1 MKHKKDI
8 LIIGCGALSHEV
20 REIIKLNDWD
30 NVRLQCL
37 NADLHNTPKILPA
50 KIKESIDSNINDYSK
65 IFLAYADCGTGGLI
79 DLILKDYDI
88 ERLDGAHCYEFYS
101 GSSVFE
107 ELSEKE
113 IGTFYLTDFLVKN
126 FDRLVVDGLGIQ
138 KYPALKEEYF
148 KNYKNVVYLAQKQDN
163 VLESKAREC
172 ADYLNLEFSA
182 LFTGLN
188 NLENQLN
195 KAMR

>member
-8 LIIGCGALSHEV
+8 LIIGCGALAHEV

-50 KIKESIDSNINDYSK
+50 KIKESIDSNINNYSK

-138 KYPALKEEYF
+138 KYPALKEEFF

-188 NLENQLN
+188 NLENQLS
-195 KAMR
+195 KAMK

>member
-1 MKHKKDI
+1 MKNKDI
-8 LIIGCGALSHEV
+8 LIIGCGAIAHEV
-20 REIIKLNDWD
+20 SEIIELNNWD

-37 NADLHNTPKILPA
+37 NAELHNTPKILPK
-50 KIKESIDSNINDYSK
+50 KIKEAIDSNINDYSK

-79 DLILKDYDI
+79 DLLLKDYDI

-101 GSSVFE
+101 GSSVFK

-126 FDRLVVDGLGIQ
+126 FDRLVIEGLGIQ
-138 KYPALKEEYF
+138 KYPSLKEDYF
-148 KNYKNVVYLAQKQDN
+148 RNYKNVVYLAQLQDN

-172 ADYLNLEFSA
+172 ADYLNLEFSVH
-182 LFTGLN
+182 FTGLK
-188 NLENQLN
+188 NLGNQLN
-195 KAMR
+195 EAMK

>member
-1 MKHKKDI
+1 MKNKDI
-8 LIIGCGALSHEV
+8 LIIGCGAIAHEV
-20 REIIKLNDWD
+20 SEIIELNNWD

-37 NADLHNTPKILPA
+37 NAELHNTPKILPR
-50 KIKESIDSNINDYSK
+50 KIKETIDSNINDYSK

-79 DLILKDYDI
+79 DLLLKDYDI

-101 GSSVFE
+101 GSSVFK

-126 FDRLVVDGLGIQ
+126 FDRLVIEGLGIQ
-138 KYPALKEEYF
+138 KYPSLKEDYF
-148 KNYKNVVYLAQKQDN
+148 RNYKNVVYLAQLQDN

-188 NLENQLN
+188 NLENQLS
-195 KAMR
+195 KAMK

>member
-1 MKHKKDI
+1 MKDKEI
-8 LIIGCGALSHEV
+8 LIIGCGAIAHEV
-20 REIIKLNDWD
+20 REIIELNNWD

-37 NADLHNTPKILPA
+37 NADLHNTPKILPK
-50 KIKESIDSNINDYSK
+50 KIKEAIDTNLNDYSK

-138 KYPALKEEYF
+138 KYPALKEEFF

-188 NLENQLN
+188 NLENQLS
-195 KAMR
+195 KAMK

>member
-172 ADYLNLEFSA
+172 ADYLNLEFSV

>member
-1 MKHKKDI
+1 MKDKEI
-8 LIIGCGALSHEV
+8 LIIGCGAIAHEV
-20 REIIKLNDWD
+20 REIIELNNWD

-37 NADLHNTPKILPA
+37 NADLHNTPKILPK
-50 KIKESIDSNINDYSK
+50 KIKETIDTNLNDYSK

-101 GSSVFE
+101 GSSVFK

-126 FDRLVVDGLGIQ
+126 FDRLVIDGLGIQ
-138 KYPALKEEYF
+138 KYPSLKEDYF

-172 ADYLNLEFSA
+172 ADYLNLEFST

-195 KAMR
+195 KAMK

>member
-1 MKHKKDI
+1 MKDKEI
-8 LIIGCGALSHEV
+8 LIIGCGAIAHEV
-20 REIIKLNDWD
+20 REIIELNNWD

-172 ADYLNLEFSA
+172 ADYLNLEFST

-188 NLENQLN
+188 NLENQLS
-195 KAMR
+195 KAMK

>member
-8 LIIGCGALSHEV
+8 LIIGCGALAHEV

-79 DLILKDYDI
+79 DSILKDYDI

-101 GSSVFE
+101 GSSVFK

-126 FDRLVVDGLGIQ
+126 FDRLVVHGLGIQ

-172 ADYLNLEFSA
+172 ADYLNLEFST

-188 NLENQLN
+188 NLENQLS
-195 KAMR
+195 KAMK

>member
-1 MKHKKDI
+1 MKDKEI
-8 LIIGCGALSHEV
+8 LIIGCGAIAHEV
-20 REIIKLNDWD
+20 REIIELNNWD

-37 NADLHNTPKILPA
+37 NADLHNTPKILPK
-50 KIKESIDSNINDYSK
+50 KIKEAIDTNLNDYSK

-79 DLILKDYDI
+79 DLMLKDYDI

-163 VLESKAREC
+163 ILESKAREC

-188 NLENQLN
+188 NLENQLS
-195 KAMR
+195 KAMK

>member
-1 MKHKKDI
+1 MKDKEI
-8 LIIGCGALSHEV
+8 LIIGCGAIAHEV
-20 REIIKLNDWD
+20 KEIIRLNNWD
-30 NVRLQCL
+30 NVKLQCL
-37 NADLHNTPKILPA
+37 NADLHNTPKILPN
-50 KIKESIDSNINDYSK
+50 KIKEAIDSNLNDYSK

-101 GSSVFE
+101 GSSVFK

-126 FDRLVVDGLGIQ
+126 FDRLVIDGLGIQ
-138 KYPALKEEYF
+138 KYPSLKEDYF

-172 ADYLNLEFSA
+172 ADYLNLEFST

-195 KAMR
+195 KAMK

>member
-1 MKHKKDI
+1 MKNKDI
-8 LIIGCGALSHEV
+8 LIIGCGAIAHEV
-20 REIIKLNDWD
+20 SEIIALNNWD

-37 NADLHNTPKILPA
+37 NAELHNTPKILPR
-50 KIKESIDSNINDYSK
+50 KIKETIDSNINDYSK

-79 DLILKDYDI
+79 DLLLKDYDI

-101 GSSVFE
+101 GSSVFK

-126 FDRLVVDGLGIQ
+126 FDRLVIEGLGIQ
-138 KYPALKEEYF
+138 KYPSLKEDYF
-148 KNYKNVVYLAQKQDN
+148 RNYKNVVYLAQLQDN

-172 ADYLNLEFSA
+172 ADYLNLEFSVH
-182 LFTGLN
+182 FTGLK
-188 NLENQLN
+188 NLGNQLN
-195 KAMR
+195 EAMK

>member
-1 MKHKKDI
+1 MQFWCRRN
-8 LIIGCGALSHEV
+8 L
-20 REIIKLNDWD
+20 
-30 NVRLQCL
+30 
-37 NADLHNTPKILPA
+37 PKASLPK
-50 KIKESIDSNINDYSK
+50 KIKEAIDSNLNDYSK

-101 GSSVFE
+101 GSSVFK

-126 FDRLVVDGLGIQ
+126 FDRLVIDGLGIQ
-138 KYPALKEEYF
+138 KYPALKEDYF

-172 ADYLNLEFSA
+172 ADYLNLEFSV

-195 KAMR
+195 KAMK

>member
-1 MKHKKDI
+1 MKNKDI
-8 LIIGCGALSHEV
+8 LIIGCGAIAHEV
-20 REIIKLNDWD
+20 SEIIELNNWD

-37 NADLHNTPKILPA
+37 NAELHNTPKILPR
-50 KIKESIDSNINDYSK
+50 KIKETIDSNINDYSK

-79 DLILKDYDI
+79 DLLLRDYDI

-101 GSSVFE
+101 GSSVFK

-126 FDRLVVDGLGIQ
+126 FDRLVIDGLGIQ
-138 KYPALKEEYF
+138 KYPALKEDYF
-148 KNYKNVVYLAQKQDN
+148 KHYKNVVYLAQKQDN

-188 NLENQLN
+188 NLENH
-195 KAMR
+195 

>member
-1 MKHKKDI
+1 MKDKEI
-8 LIIGCGALSHEV
+8 LIIGCGAIAHEV
-20 REIIKLNDWD
+20 REIIELNNWD

-37 NADLHNTPKILPA
+37 NADLHNTPKILPK
-50 KIKESIDSNINDYSK
+50 KIKEAIDTNLNDYSK

-101 GSSVFE
+101 GSSVFK

-126 FDRLVVDGLGIQ
+126 FDRLVIDGLGIQ
-138 KYPALKEEYF
+138 KYPALKEDYF

-172 ADYLNLEFSA
+172 ADYLNLEFSV
-182 LFTGLN
+182 LFTGLD

-195 KAMR
+195 KAMK

>member
-8 LIIGCGALSHEV
+8 LIIGCGALAHEV
-20 REIIKLNDWD
+20 REIIKLNDWE

-37 NADLHNTPKILPA
+37 NADLHNTPKIMPK
-50 KIKESIDSNINDYSK
+50 KIKEAIDTNLNGYSK

-101 GSSVFE
+101 GSSVFK

-126 FDRLVVDGLGIQ
+126 FDRLVIDGLGIK

-163 VLESKAREC
+163 ILESKAREC
-172 ADYLNLEFSA
+172 ADYLNLEFST

-195 KAMR
+195 KAMK

>member
-1 MKHKKDI
+1 MKDKEI
-8 LIIGCGALSHEV
+8 LIIGCGAIAHEV
-20 REIIKLNDWD
+20 REIIELNNWD

-37 NADLHNTPKILPA
+37 NADLHNTPKILPK
-50 KIKESIDSNINDYSK
+50 KIKEAIDTNLNDYSK

-126 FDRLVVDGLGIQ
+126 FDRLVIDGLGIQ
-138 KYPALKEEYF
+138 KYPALKEDYF

-188 NLENQLN
+188 NLENQLS
-195 KAMR
+195 KAMK

>member
-1 MKHKKDI
+1 MKDKEI
-8 LIIGCGALSHEV
+8 LIIGCGAIAHEV
-20 REIIKLNDWD
+20 KEIIRLNNWD

-37 NADLHNTPKILPA
+37 NADLHNTPKILPK
-50 KIKESIDSNINDYSK
+50 KIKEAIDSNLNDYSK
-65 IFLAYADCGTGGLI
+65 IFLGYADCGTGGLI

-101 GSSVFE
+101 GSSVFKK
-107 ELSEKE
+107 LSEKE

-126 FDRLVVDGLGIQ
+126 FDRLVIDGLGIQ
-138 KYPALKEEYF
+138 KYPSLKEDYF

-172 ADYLNLEFSA
+172 ADYLNLEFST

-195 KAMR
+195 KAMK

>member
-8 LIIGCGALSHEV
+8 LIIGCGALAHEV

-195 KAMR
+195 KAMK

>member
-1 MKHKKDI
+1 MKDKEI
-8 LIIGCGALSHEV
+8 LIIGCGAIAHEV
-20 REIIKLNDWD
+20 KEIIRLNYWD

-37 NADLHNTPKILPA
+37 NADLHNTPKILPK
-50 KIKESIDSNINDYSK
+50 KIKEAIDSNLNDYSK

-126 FDRLVVDGLGIQ
+126 FDRLVIDGLGIQ
-138 KYPALKEEYF
+138 KYPSLKEDYF

-195 KAMR
+195 KAMK

>member
-8 LIIGCGALSHEV
+8 LIIGCGALAHEV

-126 FDRLVVDGLGIQ
+126 FDRLVIDGLGIK

-163 VLESKAREC
+163 VLELKAREC

-188 NLENQLN
+188 NLENQLS
-195 KAMR
+195 KAMK

>member
-101 GSSVFE
+101 GSSVFK

-126 FDRLVVDGLGIQ
+126 FDRLVIDGLGIQ

-172 ADYLNLEFSA
+172 ADYLNLEFSV

>member
-8 LIIGCGALSHEV
+8 LIIGCGALAHEV

-101 GSSVFE
+101 GSSFFE

-188 NLENQLN
+188 NLENQLS
-195 KAMR
+195 KAMK

>member
-8 LIIGCGALSHEV
+8 LIIGCGALAHEV

-138 KYPALKEEYF
+138 KYPALKVEYF
-148 KNYKNVVYLAQKQDN
+148 KNYKTVVYLAQKQDN

-195 KAMR
+195 KAMK

>member
-8 LIIGCGALSHEV
+8 LIIGCGALAHEV

-101 GSSVFE
+101 GSSVFK

-126 FDRLVVDGLGIQ
+126 FDRLVIDGLGIQ
-138 KYPALKEEYF
+138 KYPALKEDYF

-172 ADYLNLEFSA
+172 ADYLNLEFSVH
-182 LFTGLN
+182 FTGLK
-188 NLENQLN
+188 NLGNQLN
-195 KAMR
+195 EAMK

>member
-1 MKHKKDI
+1 MKNKDI
-8 LIIGCGALSHEV
+8 LIIGCGAIAHEV
-20 REIIKLNDWD
+20 REIIELNNWD

-37 NADLHNTPKILPA
+37 NAELHNTPKILPR
-50 KIKESIDSNINDYSK
+50 KIKEAIDSNINDYSK

-79 DLILKDYDI
+79 DLLLKDYDI

-101 GSSVFE
+101 GSSVFK

-126 FDRLVVDGLGIQ
+126 FDRLVIEGLGIQ
-138 KYPALKEEYF
+138 KYPSLKEDYF
-148 KNYKNVVYLAQKQDN
+148 RNYKNVVYLAQLQDN

-172 ADYLNLEFSA
+172 ADYLNLEFSVH
-182 LFTGLN
+182 FTGLK
-188 NLENQLN
+188 NLGNQLN
-195 KAMR
+195 EVMK

>member
-1 MKHKKDI
+1 MKDKEI
-8 LIIGCGALSHEV
+8 LIIGCGAIAHEV
-20 REIIKLNDWD
+20 REIIELNNWD

-37 NADLHNTPKILPA
+37 NADLHNTPKILPK
-50 KIKESIDSNINDYSK
+50 KIKEAIDTNLNDYSK

-79 DLILKDYDI
+79 DFILKDYDI

-126 FDRLVVDGLGIQ
+126 FDRLVIDGLGIQ

-172 ADYLNLEFSA
+172 ADYLNLEFSV

-195 KAMR
+195 KAMK

>member
-1 MKHKKDI
+1 MKNKDI
-8 LIIGCGALSHEV
+8 LIIGCGAIAREV
-20 REIIKLNDWD
+20 REIIELNNWD

-37 NADLHNTPKILPA
+37 NAELHNTPKILPR
-50 KIKESIDSNINDYSK
+50 KIKETIDSNINDYSK

-79 DLILKDYDI
+79 DLLLKDYDI

-101 GSSVFE
+101 GSSVFK

-126 FDRLVVDGLGIQ
+126 FDRLVIEGLGLQ
-138 KYPALKEEYF
+138 KYPSLKEDYF
-148 KNYKNVVYLAQKQDN
+148 RNYKSVVYLAQKPDN

-172 ADYLNLEFSA
+172 ADYLNLEFSVH
-182 LFTGLN
+182 FTGIK
-188 NLENQLN
+188 NLGNQLN
-195 KAMR
+195 EAMK

>member
-1 MKHKKDI
+1 MKNKDI
-8 LIIGCGALSHEV
+8 LIIGCGAIAHEV
-20 REIIKLNDWD
+20 SEIIELNNWD

-37 NADLHNTPKILPA
+37 NAELHNTPKILPR
-50 KIKESIDSNINDYSK
+50 KIKETIDSNINDYSK

-79 DLILKDYDI
+79 DLLLKDYDI

-101 GSSVFE
+101 GSSVFK

-126 FDRLVVDGLGIQ
+126 FDRLVIEGLGIQ
-138 KYPALKEEYF
+138 KYPSLKEDYF
-148 KNYKNVVYLAQKQDN
+148 RNYKNVVYLAQLQDN

-172 ADYLNLEFSA
+172 ADYLNLEFSVH
-182 LFTGLN
+182 FTGLK
-188 NLENQLN
+188 NLGNQLN
-195 KAMR
+195 EAMK

>member
-1 MKHKKDI
+1 MKDKEI
-8 LIIGCGALSHEV
+8 LIIGCGAIAHEV
-20 REIIKLNDWD
+20 REIIELNNWD

-79 DLILKDYDI
+79 DSILKDYDI

-101 GSSVFE
+101 GSSVFK

-126 FDRLVVDGLGIQ
+126 FDRLVIDGLGIQ
-138 KYPALKEEYF
+138 KYPSLKEDYF

-172 ADYLNLEFSA
+172 ADYLNLEFST

-195 KAMR
+195 KAMK

>member
-1 MKHKKDI
+1 MKNKDI
-8 LIIGCGALSHEV
+8 LIIGCGAIAHEV
-20 REIIKLNDWD
+20 SEIIELNNWD

-37 NADLHNTPKILPA
+37 NAELHNTPKILPR
-50 KIKESIDSNINDYSK
+50 KIKETIDSNINDYSK

-79 DLILKDYDI
+79 DLLLKDYDI

-101 GSSVFE
+101 GSSVFK

-126 FDRLVVDGLGIQ
+126 FDRLVIEGLGIK
-138 KYPALKEEYF
+138 KYPSLKEDYF
-148 KNYKNVVYLAQKQDN
+148 RNYKNVVYLAQLQDN

-172 ADYLNLEFSA
+172 ADYLNLEFSVH
-182 LFTGLN
+182 FTGLK
-188 NLENQLN
+188 NLGNQLN
-195 KAMR
+195 EAMK

>member
-1 MKHKKDI
+1 MKRKKDI
-8 LIIGCGALSHEV
+8 LIIGCGALAHEV

-163 VLESKAREC
+163 ILESKAREC

-188 NLENQLN
+188 NLENQLS
-195 KAMR
+195 KAMK